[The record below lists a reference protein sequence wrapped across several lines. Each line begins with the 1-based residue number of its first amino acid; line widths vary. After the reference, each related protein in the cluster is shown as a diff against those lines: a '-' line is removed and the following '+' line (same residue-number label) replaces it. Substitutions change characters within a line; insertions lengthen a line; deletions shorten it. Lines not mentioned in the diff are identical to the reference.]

1 MKDLRIPGVLWVI
14 IIAVA
19 IVAIETYMPV
29 EYQLLGEAAI
39 VALFAIAKANALG
52 TKQIE
57 DLIDLLRTVQTQPQA
72 TARGMGAPNIVPT
85 VDVEKYEPN
94 KTVRFLLG

>member
-1 MKDLRIPGVLWVI
+1 MKDLRIPGVIWVI
-14 IIAVA
+14 IIALA
-19 IVAIETYMPV
+19 IVGIETYTPV
-29 EYQLLGEAAI
+29 EYQAYAEMGV

-57 DLIDLLRTVQTQPQA
+57 DLIDLLRTMQTQPQA
-72 TARGMGAPNIVPT
+72 TARGVGAPSMTPT

-94 KTVRFLLG
+94 KAVRFLLG